1 MGELSQILQGELFST
16 ACKMAAVREFLPKN
30 HRLILFQR
38 AKSEGSARF
47 IENKK
52 KRKGPENTEA
62 LTGEEAKSFYEDIV
76 ASSSVADDETKYRR
90 QPNAKNVTQT
100 SKQRSRKRRKET
112 HQTETVKGKDQNKE
126 PPFTATVSAF
136 LRFAQDGDLEGVE
149 KYISQGGAD
158 LNATDPFGW
167 TALMC
172 ASFAGHQ
179 SVVRCLLEHGAN
191 WREQADSRGRNALDL
206 ARKAR
211 HQNIVDLIQ
220 EFSNNGILSVAKD
233 DQEETGQDQNGYFCG
248 VCQQEFKETSKE
260 DHEHS
265 TVHLFNCQHAPPS
278 TMYFLPESNRG
289 FQMMLRE
296 GWDREEG
303 LGRDGRKGQKFPVKT
318 VLKRDRTGLGA
329 RQDYRAKVT
338 HFSSRDTKA
347 VKKPQESEKKLRK
360 RTLSR
365 RERTAKERKEKQWER
380 DFRASFNT
388 DF

>member
-16 ACKMAAVREFLPKN
+16 VCKMAAVREFLPKN

-38 AKSEGSARF
+38 AKSEDSTRF
-47 IENKK
+47 IGNKK

-76 ASSSVADDETKYRR
+76 TSSSVADDESNPLR
-90 QPNAKNVTQT
+90 QPNAKIVSQT
-100 SKQRSRKRRKET
+100 PKQRPRKRRKET
-112 HQTETVKGKDQNKE
+112 HQTETVTWKE
-126 PPFTATVSAF
+126 PHFIATVSAF

-149 KYISQGGAD
+149 KCISQGGVD
-158 LNATDPFGW
+158 LNATDAFGW

-191 WREQADSRGRNALDL
+191 WREQTDSRGRNALDL

-211 HQNIVDLIQ
+211 HRNIVDLIQ
-220 EFSNNGILSVAKD
+220 EFSNNGVLSVAKD
-233 DQEETGQDQNGYFCG
+233 VQEETDQDHNGYFCD
-248 VCQQEFKETSKE
+248 VCQQDLKETSKE

-388 DF
+388 NF